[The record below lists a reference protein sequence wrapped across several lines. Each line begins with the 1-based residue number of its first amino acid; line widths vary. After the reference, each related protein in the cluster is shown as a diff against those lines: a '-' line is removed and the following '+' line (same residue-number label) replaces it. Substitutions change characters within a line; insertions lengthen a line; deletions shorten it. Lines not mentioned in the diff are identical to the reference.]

1 MSSDW
6 EPIMTWSKLK
16 EKIEDHIVTIVFALI
31 TILCLTIWQAIP
43 SEVWIQLGAA
53 IPKRALAAFIGLL
66 LIALSTSLAYNFSL
80 RRKLRDIRGE
90 EQTKPSDENAK
101 LDNYEPDEKEKE
113 ILLYLFKSND
123 GKPIED
129 INRRLRFKYEQELS
143 YHLSRLDKHGFTYV
157 LPIVV
162 AGQSLDYYLTNKGRE
177 YVLHN
182 LLPTKGD
189 I

>member
-1 MSSDW
+1 MA
-6 EPIMTWSKLK
+6 IHL
-16 EKIEDHIVTIVFALI
+16 EDHIVTIVFGLI

-43 SEVWIQLGAA
+43 SEVWVQVAAA

-66 LIALSTSLAYNFSL
+66 LIALSTCLAYSFSL
-80 RRKLRDIRGE
+80 RWKLKNIRGE
-90 EQTKPSDENAK
+90 EPTEPSDKIAEP
-101 LDNYEPDEKEKE
+101 DDYEPDEKEKE

-123 GKPIED
+123 GKPVED

-143 YHLSRLDKHGFTYV
+143 YHLGRLDAHSYIYT

-162 AGQSLDYYLTNKGRE
+162 AGQSLDYYLASKGRE
-177 YVLHN
+177 YVIHN
-182 LLPTKGD
+182 LLTTEGD